1 MKKSSAVFYTSPGI
15 PVLMIAALLFANES
29 IADPIYKSTNAQG
42 QVIFSDE
49 PPPNAVNVEQIK
61 VQPAPTEAEHRES
74 VERTKRMETRANEM
88 GSARQQ
94 RSPQPIGQ
102 EPLIPEVQ
110 PTGTHSYSNY
120 DNEQRRRRAIARE
133 RYEGGVEHR
142 APVRR
147 APHAGGGGR
156 GR

>member
-1 MKKSSAVFYTSPGI
+1 MKKLSAVFYISPEI
-15 PVLMIAALLFANES
+15 PALMFAALLFANEG
-29 IADPIYKSTNAQG
+29 IAGPIYKSTNAQG
-42 QVIFSDE
+42 EVIFSDE
-49 PPPNAVNVEQIK
+49 PPPNAANVEQIK

-74 VERTKRMETRANEM
+74 VERAKRMESRANEM
-88 GSARQQ
+88 GAARQQ
-94 RSPQPIGQ
+94 RSQQPSGQ

-120 DNEQRRRRAIARE
+120 DNEQRRRRAIGKE
-133 RYEGGVEHR
+133 HYKGGVEHR
-142 APVRR
+142 APARR

>member
-1 MKKSSAVFYTSPGI
+1 MKKSSAVFYTSQGI
-15 PVLMIAALLFANES
+15 PVLMIAALLFANGS

-61 VQPAPTEAEHRES
+61 VQPAPTEAEHRKS
-74 VERTKRMETRANEM
+74 VERAKRMESRANEM
-88 GSARQQ
+88 GAARQQ
-94 RSPQPIGQ
+94 RSQQPTGQ

-142 APVRR
+142 APVRK
-147 APHAGGGGR
+147 APHVGGGGR

>member
-15 PVLMIAALLFANES
+15 SVLIIAALLFANGS

-61 VQPAPTEAEHRES
+61 VRPAPTEAEHRES
-74 VERTKRMETRANEM
+74 VERTKRMETRVNEM
-88 GSARQQ
+88 GAARRERSQQ
-94 RSPQPIGQ
+94 PSGQVPQ
-102 EPLIPEVQ
+102 IPEVQ

-142 APVRR
+142 APARR

>member
-1 MKKSSAVFYTSPGI
+1 MKKSSAVHYTLPVI
-15 PVLMIAALLFANES
+15 PVLMIAALFFANGS

-61 VQPAPTEAEHRES
+61 VQPAPTEAEHRKS
-74 VERTKRMETRANEM
+74 VERAKRMESRANEM
-88 GSARQQ
+88 GAARRE
-94 RSPQPIGQ
+94 RSQPPTRQ

-110 PTGTHSYSNY
+110 PSGTHSYSNY

-133 RYEGGVEHR
+133 RYEGGGGYR
-142 APVRR
+142 APVRK

>member
-15 PVLMIAALLFANES
+15 PVLIIAALLFANES

-61 VQPAPTEAEHRES
+61 IQPAPTEAEHRKS
-74 VERTKRMETRANEM
+74 VERTKRMESWANEM
-88 GSARQQ
+88 GEARQQ
-94 RSPQPIGQ
+94 RSQQPTGQAPQV
-102 EPLIPEVQ
+102 PEVQ
-110 PTGTHSYSNY
+110 PGGTHSYSDY
-120 DNEQRRRRAIARE
+120 DNEQRLRRPIARG
-133 RYEGGVEHR
+133 RYEGGVERR
-142 APVRR
+142 APVRK
-147 APHAGGGGR
+147 APHAGGAGR

>member
-1 MKKSSAVFYTSPGI
+1 MKKLPVVFYMSPGI
-15 PVLMIAALLFANES
+15 PVLMIAALLFANGS

-88 GSARQQ
+88 GTARQG
-94 RSPQPIGQ
+94 RSQQPTGQ

-110 PTGTHSYSNY
+110 PSGSHSYGNY

>member
-1 MKKSSAVFYTSPGI
+1 MKKLSTVFYISPGI
-15 PVLMIAALLFANES
+15 PALMIAALLFATGSN
-29 IADPIYKSTNAQG
+29 ADPIYKSTNAQG

-49 PPPNAVNVEQIK
+49 PPPNAVNVEQVK

-74 VERTKRMETRANEM
+74 VERAKRMESRANEM
-88 GSARQQ
+88 GAARQQ
-94 RSPQPIGQ
+94 RSQPPSGQ

-142 APVRR
+142 APARR

>member
-15 PVLMIAALLFANES
+15 PVLMIAALLFATGS

-49 PPPNAVNVEQIK
+49 PPPNSVNVEQVK
-61 VQPAPTEAEHRES
+61 VRPAPTEAEHRES

-88 GSARQQ
+88 GTARQQ
-94 RSPQPIGQ
+94 RSRQPIGQ

-133 RYEGGVEHR
+133 RYEGGAEHR
-142 APVRR
+142 APIRK
-147 APHAGGGGR
+147 APHVGGGGR